1 MKLSKRTAL
10 FLATGAGALGLI
22 GAGVGASFTASATAN
37 EGISV
42 GTFGLQIVS
51 TTTSGAVISGDGLSI
66 TYTAPTLQSSAAGS
80 APLTFVVK
88 DTGSIPASNVH
99 IVASAVTGNSNFST
113 MAVPADFAL
122 AAGGTNSVTVG
133 LQWVALGNGDLG
145 QSASITYTITATA

>member
-42 GTFGLQIVS
+42 GTFGLVVAS
-51 TTTSGAVISGDGLSI
+51 TTAGTISGDGLSVS
-66 TYTAPTLQSSAAGS
+66 YTVPAIQSSAA
-80 APLTFVVK
+80 ANAEFNITVK
-88 DTGSIPASNVH
+88 DTGSIAASNVH
-99 IVASAVTGNSNFST
+99 VAITTQTGDATFQSI
-113 MAVPADFAL
+113 ALPADFNL
-122 AAGGTNSVTVG
+122 AAGATSAPLTLG
-133 LQWVALGNGDLG
+133 LVWPALQNTDLG